1 MIMKRLSGII
11 AAVLLL
17 AGCSEKPPV
26 VQTPETGPKLLSCSI
41 ENGAA
46 DVTGEELSV
55 IFTFDQN
62 VKTDPYKHSNVAIDN
77 GASVAKVRAYNE
89 NVTVDIALLE
99 QNGRTY
105 TLVIPE
111 GVILGFKNHQDP
123 ADEIR
128 LSFTMKGPYVPSELD
143 PMKTL
148 SNPDASPQAKK
159 VYDFLLEQSGKK
171 TLSGVQSSHSNRNDF
186 IDAVYKHTGK
196 HPALAGFDFIFNH
209 YSPTPDSWSWV
220 QNYNDI
226 SAAKEQWQN
235 NGLVT
240 YMWHWNVPN
249 SKTDW
254 DNGVNNYNFDG
265 YAFYSDQTS
274 FDIREALKPGT
285 WQNDFIMKDIEEV
298 AGYLQLLENENIP
311 VIWRP
316 LHEAAG
322 NYGLYEGGG
331 SGAWFW
337 WGIYGAEPC
346 KQLWRLL
353 YDQLVNVHGLDN
365 LIWVWTV
372 DVVPTIP
379 YAQERNLDWY
389 PGNEYVDILGVD
401 IYETNTDAKTRQ
413 YQALV
418 DLTKGKKLVTVSE
431 CGNIPDPARCMEA
444 GNRWSWFMVW
454 PSSDADG
461 NIILTPSDA
470 NFKLNTSE
478 YWKKVMSSPY
488 IMNREDMPDLSF

>member
-1 MIMKRLSGII
+1 MKRLSII
-11 AAVLLL
+11 FLSICLFL

-26 VQTPETGPKLLSCSI
+26 VEKPVAGPTLLSVTPE
-41 ENGAA
+41 NGVAG
-46 DVTGEELSV
+46 VTGKELTV
-55 IFTFDQN
+55 TLIFDQN
-62 VKTDPYKHSNVAIDN
+62 VKCPSAQQKNVSIDN
-77 GASVAKVRAYNE
+77 DATVAKVNAFNE
-89 NVTVDIALLE
+89 KVTVDIVSLE
-99 QNGRTY
+99 ENGKTY
-105 TLVIPE
+105 TLVIPK
-111 GVILGFKNHQDP
+111 GTISGFRENQDT

-128 LSFTMKGPYVPSELD
+128 FTFTMKYVEPYEPSDLD
-143 PMKTL
+143 PVKSL
-148 SNPDASPQAKK
+148 VNPNASQQAKN
-159 VYDFLLEQSGKK
+159 VYNFLLEQSGKK
-171 TLSGVQSSHSNRNDF
+171 TLSGVQSSHSHKNDF
-186 IDAVYKHTGK
+186 VDAVYKHTGK
-196 HPALAGFDFIFNH
+196 HPALAGYDFLFLQF
-209 YSPTPDSWSWV
+209 SPTPDNWSWV

-226 SAAKEQWQN
+226 SAPKEQWAAG
-235 NGLVT
+235 GLVN

-249 SKTDW
+249 SKADW

-337 WGIYGAEPC
+337 WGRYGAEPC

-353 YDQLVNVHGLDN
+353 YDQLVNVYGLDN

-389 PGNEYVDILGVD
+389 PGDEYVDILGVD

-431 CGNIPDPARCMEA
+431 CGNIPDPAKNMEA

-454 PSSDADG
+454 CNSDSNG
-461 NIILTPSDA
+461 NIVLTPSDA
-470 NFKLNTSE
+470 NFKLNTSD
-478 YWKKVMSSPY
+478 YWKKVISSPY
-488 IMNREDMPDLSF
+488 VMNREDMPDLK